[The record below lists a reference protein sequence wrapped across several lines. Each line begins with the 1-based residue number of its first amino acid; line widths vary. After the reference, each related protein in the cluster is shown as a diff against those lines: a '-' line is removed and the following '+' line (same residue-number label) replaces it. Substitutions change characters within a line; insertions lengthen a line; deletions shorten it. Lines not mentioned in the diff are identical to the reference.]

1 MRISDWS
8 SDVCS
13 SDLVELRQRLQG
25 PVVLQAAAQAG
36 DQGIEARPAAGGG
49 QGAAGVIGDELGPEG
64 PGRLDEGRN
73 VSGSMIPPLC
83 RASGGRAGEFRDAGH
98 AENVAGQR
106 DVLGKGVSIR
116 CDIGGS
122 RFIKKKK
129 VQ

>member
-36 DQGIEARPAAGGG
+36 DQGVEARPAAGGC

-64 PGRLDEGRN
+64 LGRLDDGRN
-73 VSGSMIPPLC
+73 VSGSLIPPLC
-83 RASGGRAGEFRDAGH
+83 RASGGGAGKFSEAGH
-98 AENVAGQR
+98 DEKLKMMVFGCRALAKRTRTHAFPTSER
-106 DVLGKGVSIR
+106 HTD
-116 CDIGGS
+116 
-122 RFIKKKK
+122 
-129 VQ
+129 